1 MNDRASHLRIA
12 PVSLALLAALSGAC
26 SSIEG
31 DLGADSNASGADS
44 NASGPASGTASASAG
59 ETWPGGEDTGAA
71 TSGSEPWG
79 TSGASSDSASDSAAS
94 TSGADPSDGT
104 TGDATTG
111 DASSS
116 SSGSSTGTTGEP
128 ACDIDT
134 PVVLYLSPDDS
145 NSTSSPV
152 QVREAV
158 LGDLGGLG
166 WAPIRTWEFLNYYNF
181 SYAPA
186 EPGQLRVTPEVARFA
201 GMPEGQMAMQ
211 IGVSGE
217 AVPAADRPLMNV
229 TLVLDES
236 GSMGG
241 TPMDMEREVC
251 RQIAG
256 SLRKGDVVSMVGWDT
271 SNAVKL
277 AGYEVQS
284 ASDPTIVA
292 ECDALE
298 AGGGTDL
305 SGGLNAGYKLASEH
319 FSAGRI
325 NRVVL
330 ISDGGANAG
339 VTDIAVIAKG
349 AGEQGADGIYLVGV
363 GVGTS
368 DSYQDQLMDVVTDA
382 GKGASLFIPS
392 KAEAVKMFKD
402 RFVSTMMVA
411 ARDVRVRLEMPPGF
425 EIVRFSGEEYSSDPS
440 EIEPQHLAPND
451 AMVFHQTVQ
460 TCAPELVDAEASFTV
475 TTRWQDAVTFE
486 QREIQAT
493 RKFSELLA
501 EPSANLLKGAA
512 IFAYAEGL
520 KALQGGDQT
529 GKARALEALALA
541 EAALPGDPD
550 LAEIR
555 AVLEAL

>member
-1 MNDRASHLRIA
+1 MNYRASQLRIA

-26 SSIEG
+26 SSIESDYG
-31 DLGADSNASGADS
+31 ASGADT
-44 NASGPASGTASASAG
+44 NATNPGSASLSGSAG
-59 ETWPGGEDTGAA
+59 ETWPGDDSGATG
-71 TSGSEPWG
+71 GSEPWG
-79 TSGASSDSASDSAAS
+79 STSAASSDSASASDGDSAAS
-94 TSGADPSDGT
+94 TSGADPDGT
-104 TGDATTG
+104 TGDASTG

-116 SSGSSTGTTGEP
+116 SSSGTTGDP
-128 ACDIDT
+128 ACDIET

-158 LGDLGGLG
+158 LGDFGGLG
-166 WAPIRTWEFLNYYNF
+166 WVPIRTWEFLNYYNF
-181 SYAPA
+181 AYAPA
-186 EPGQLRVTPEVARFA
+186 EPGQLRVTPEVARFKSL
-201 GMPEGQMAMQ
+201 PEGHMAMQ
-211 IGVSGE
+211 IGISGE

-256 SLRKGDVVSMVGWDT
+256 SLRKGDIVSMVGWDT

-277 AGYEVQS
+277 AGYVVQS
-284 ASDPTIVA
+284 VSDPKVVA

-298 AGGGTDL
+298 AAGGTDL
-305 SGGLNAGYKLASEH
+305 SGGLNAGYKLATEH

-339 VTDIAVIAKG
+339 ETDIEVIAKG
-349 AGEQGADGIYLVGV
+349 AGDQGADGIYLVGV

-368 DSYQDQLMDVVTDA
+368 ESYQDRLMDVVTDA

-411 ARDVRVRLEMPPGF
+411 ARDVRVRLDMPPGF
-425 EIVRFSGEEYSSDPS
+425 EIVRFSGEEYSSDAS

-451 AMVFHQTVQ
+451 AMVFHQTIQ
-460 TCAPELVDAEASFTV
+460 TCAPELVDDAASFTV

-486 QREIQAT
+486 QREVQET
-493 RKFSELLA
+493 RKFNELLA

-512 IFAYAEGL
+512 VFAYAEGL
-520 KALQGGDQT
+520 KAVQAEDWT
-529 GKARALEALALA
+529 GKTRALEALALA
-541 EAALPGDPD
+541 EDALPGDPD